1 MSYQTPGMKPV
12 MKVEHLQGGWD
23 EKLVLDDI
31 NLQVIKGKIL
41 VIVGKSGCGK
51 STLMHYL
58 LGLIKPWKGRILFKD
73 SDIWSSSGALQRAR
87 TRWGVTFQSGALLGN
102 LTLLENVMLPLKEY
116 TDLLDRD
123 IKIVA
128 YSKLDTVGLAD
139 FADSNPLE
147 VSGGMQKRA
156 GLARAMALDPEVLFF
171 DEPSAGLDPVTSASL
186 DELIKTINS
195 SLGTTVVIVTHELA
209 SIFAIS
215 DRVIMLDAEA
225 HGIIAEGTA
234 AELRDKSS
242 DERVK
247 AFFGRNL
254 AAAKRSQ

>member
-1 MSYQTPGMKPV
+1 MKPV
-12 MKVEHLQGGWD
+12 IRVENLQGGWD
-23 EKLVLDDI
+23 EKLVLDNI
-31 NLQVIKGKIL
+31 NLQVSKGEIL
-41 VIVGKSGCGK
+41 AIVGKSGCGK

-58 LGLIKPWKGRILFKD
+58 LGLLEPWKGRVLFKD
-73 SDIWSSSGALQRAR
+73 EDIWSSHEALQRAR
-87 TRWGVTFQSGALLGN
+87 RKWGVTFQSGALLGN
-102 LTLLENVMLPLKEY
+102 LSLLENVILPLHEY
-116 TDLLDRD
+116 TDLSDHDMRV
-123 IKIVA
+123 VA

-139 FADSNPLE
+139 FADSKPLE

-186 DELIKTINS
+186 DSLIKTINS
-195 SLGTTVVIVTHELA
+195 TLGTTVVIVTHELA

-215 DRVIMLDAEA
+215 DGVVMLDPEE
-225 HGIIAEGTA
+225 HGIIATGTA
-234 AELRDKSS
+234 IELRDSSS

-254 AAAKRSQ
+254 AAEKRSG

>member
-1 MSYQTPGMKPV
+1 MKPV
-12 MKVEHLQGGWD
+12 LSVENLQGGWD
-23 EKLVLDDI
+23 ELLVLDDI
-31 NLQVIKGKIL
+31 NCQVSKGEVL
-41 VIVGKSGCGK
+41 AIVGKSGCGK

-58 LGLIKPWKGRILFKD
+58 LGLLKPWKGRILFRD
-73 SDIWSSSGALQRAR
+73 EDIWSSPESLRSAR
-87 TRWGVTFQSGALLGN
+87 KRWGVTFQSGALLGN

-116 TDLLDRD
+116 TDLSDHDTRT
-123 IKIVA
+123 VA

-171 DEPSAGLDPVTSASL
+171 DEPSAGLDPVTSSSL
-186 DELIKTINS
+186 DELIITINS
-195 SLGTTVVIVTHELA
+195 TLGTTVVIVTHELA

-215 DRVIMLDAEA
+215 DRVIMLDADV
-225 HGIIAEGTA
+225 HGIIAMGTA

-242 DERVK
+242 DERVR

-254 AAAKRSQ
+254 AANQRSYRKCQ